1 MRFFSIKKFPP
12 FLYTKS
18 VPPPL
23 YFVKF
28 FILCIYIR
36 HKFFGHEKRPHDS
49 GLYYIN
55 IRLIY
60 EKLYWAL

>member
-1 MRFFSIKKFPP
+1 MYCKRA
-12 FLYTKS
+12 
-18 VPPPL
+18 
-23 YFVKF
+23 F
-28 FILCIYIR
+28 FIKALKYRRFGNVRIIICWHIR

-60 EKLYWAL
+60 EKLYWALYISA

>member
-1 MRFFSIKKFPP
+1 MYYKRA
-12 FLYTKS
+12 
-18 VPPPL
+18 
-23 YFVKF
+23 F
-28 FILCIYIR
+28 FIKALKYRRFGNVRIIICWHIR

-49 GLYYIN
+49 GLYHIN